1 MATNKRLLEK
11 GLKYLGVLVLLFIAS
26 PIALSFSYK
35 ALSLYK
41 EGQQYVIAMIFLVLS
56 CLLTIF
62 TVYFAF
68 KTFKIILKAIFD
80 SD

>member
-11 GLKYLGVLVLLFIAS
+11 GLKYLGILILLFIAS
-26 PIALSFSYK
+26 PVALSLSYK
-35 ALSLYK
+35 ALSLYE
-41 EGQQYVIAMIFLVLS
+41 EGSQYTIAMIFLILS
-56 CLLTIF
+56 CLLSVF

-68 KTFKIILKAIFD
+68 RTFKIILNAIFD